1 MKRALFLLFSVVFIA
16 GFASGTSIDEE
27 NITVDLQDETVDAE
41 IYFDD
46 LTSSSFTYVT
56 NHPVNNYN
64 VEIEGQRVD
73 CEFEELA
80 IGGEISCPTDYRQN
94 FTVDLEYETSG
105 LTNSQNSVN
114 FFRYS
119 QSIYRPIEN
128 YNIKVIL
135 PEGTGLIDQT
145 NISTPVIEP
154 ESGVVG
160 SEGRRIHVEWSISP
174 SLGETVS
181 FQAAYEQLS
190 PNYRMVIVVIASI
203 LLIAGLFRF
212 YLRQRSK
219 SESSNIIESL
229 PEDEQDV
236 LSILRENSDMLQK
249 DIVDESE
256 YSKAKI
262 SGVISSLEEKE
273 IIEKE
278 KEGRSNRIYVKEEFL
293 N

>member
-1 MKRALFLLFSVVFIA
+1 MKRALFILLSA
-16 GFASGTSIDEE
+16 LLLTGLASSTSIAEE
-27 NITVDLQDETVDAE
+27 NITIDLQDETVDAE
-41 IYFDD
+41 IYFND

-64 VEIEGQRVD
+64 VEIEGENAE

-80 IGGEISCPTDYRQN
+80 IGGEISCPTDYREN
-94 FTVDLEYETSG
+94 FTVDLDYETSG

-119 QSIYRPIEN
+119 QSVYRPIEN
-128 YNIKVIL
+128 YNIKVML

-154 ESGVVG
+154 ENGVVG
-160 SEGRRIHVEWSISP
+160 SEGRRIHIEWKLSP

-181 FQAAYEQLS
+181 FQATYEQLS
-190 PNYRMVIVVIASI
+190 TSYTTVVIIIAS
-203 LLIAGLFRF
+203 LLVLVGLLRF
-212 YLRQRSK
+212 YLRQRSRK
-219 SESSNIIESL
+219 ESSNVIDSL
-229 PEDEQDV
+229 PEDERDV
-236 LSILRENSDMLQK
+236 LSVLRESGDMLQK

-278 KEGRSNRIYVKEEFL
+278 KEGRSNRIYVKEEFKD
-293 N
+293 